1 MAARSEE
8 VLLIVNHVRN
18 KKTDGTLYMMG
29 ERMGWM
35 QGSKSTFSIS
45 YMYADIK
52 AQKISP
58 DSKEKVQLQ
67 LVLHDG
73 GANTFHFINPK
84 GRSAAIADRDGVKDL
99 LQQLIPKFRRKLS
112 SELEEKN
119 RMLQENPELFQLYKD
134 LVVTGVITADEFWAS
149 RKNQSTVKT
158 DKSQNVGVSAAFL
171 ADIKPQ
177 TDGCNGLKY
186 NLTADVIESIFRTY
200 PMVKKMH
207 AEHVPHNMT
216 ESEFWTRFFQ
226 SHYFHRDRT
235 VMGSKDVFTECAK
248 VDEKDMKEE
257 ISCKMVDSF
266 LDLTNIKDSSLHED
280 YRGLTEDTR
289 VSNNVTNG
297 TMIRR
302 FNHHSTMVLKACTK
316 NSQNAQSSSAVDNS
330 VQSSDTQNGEVTP
343 KVNGVVNG
351 EQGPSTSK
359 DYWEPL
365 AKKQKMQEKIHMDD
379 LGDLKSKKNV
389 NLRLHKME
397 GYLHGPTPLM
407 MSRYTTSEDLVQSS
421 ESVMQ
426 DVYQWSPDLSNV
438 LSGSQAIVIL
448 SELSPGGALMK
459 GTSHQE
465 LNQIVP
471 PDVQEEVKA
480 NYSALLELLRHF
492 WTCFP
497 VSSKS
502 LEEKVV
508 KMKSTLERFQMAKL
522 IPLKERLQE
531 YHYTVNLTSHMEEL
545 LAAANRKF
553 DMWQSRKSTVKR

>member
-8 VLLIVNHVRN
+8 VLLIVNNVRN

-29 ERMGWM
+29 ERLGWM

-45 YMYADIK
+45 YLYADIK

-84 GRSAAIADRDGVKDL
+84 GRTMAITDRDSVKDL

-134 LVVTGVITADEFWAS
+134 LVVTGVITAEEFWAS
-149 RKNQSTVKT
+149 RKTQSSTKPE
-158 DKSQNVGVSAAFL
+158 KSQTVGVSAAFL

-186 NLTADVIESIFRTY
+186 NLTADIIESIFRTY
-200 PMVKKMH
+200 PMVKKKH
-207 AEHVPHNMT
+207 AEHVPHDMT

-235 VMGSKDVFTECAK
+235 VMGTKDVFTDCAK
-248 VDEKDMKEE
+248 SDEKDMKEE
-257 ISCKMVDSF
+257 ISDKPVDLF
-266 LDLTNIKDSSLHED
+266 LDLTKISDSSLHED

-289 VSNNVTNG
+289 ISNNVTNG

-316 NSQNAQSSSAVDNS
+316 DSQSAQNSGPTDNAI
-330 VQSSDTQNGEVTP
+330 QSSDTQKSSDNS
-343 KVNGVVNG
+343 KVNGVNMD
-351 EQGPSTSK
+351 ESRPSTSK
-359 DYWEPL
+359 GYWEPA
-365 AKKQKMQEKIHMDD
+365 AKKQKLQEKIHMDD
-379 LGDLKSKKNV
+379 LKDTNSKKNV
-389 NLRLHKME
+389 NLQLHKME
-397 GYLHGPTPLM
+397 GYLHGPTPVT
-407 MSRYTTSEDLVQSS
+407 MSRYTTSEDLLHAS
-421 ESVMQ
+421 ESVMN
-426 DVYQWSPDLSNV
+426 DVHHWSHDLSNV
-438 LSGSQAIVIL
+438 LLGSQAIVIL
-448 SELSPGGALMK
+448 SELSPGGALLK
-459 GTSHQE
+459 GTSHSQ

-471 PDVQEEVKA
+471 LDVQEEVKA
-480 NYSALLELLRHF
+480 CYSALLELLRHF

-502 LEEKVV
+502 LEEKVIR
-508 KMKSTLERFQMAKL
+508 MKSTLERFQMAKL
-522 IPLKERLQE
+522 MPLKERLQD
-531 YHYTVNLTSHMEEL
+531 YHYTINMTSHMEEL
-545 LAAANRKF
+545 LLAASRKF
-553 DMWQSRKSTVKR
+553 DMWQSRKSAIKR

>member
-29 ERMGWM
+29 ERLGWM

-45 YMYADIK
+45 YLYADIK
-52 AQKISP
+52 GQKISP

-67 LVLHDG
+67 LVMHDG

-84 GRSAAIADRDGVKDL
+84 GRAAAVADRDSVKDL

-134 LVVTGVITADEFWAS
+134 LVVTGVLTADEFWAS
-149 RKNQSTVKT
+149 RKSQNSVKP

-200 PMVKKMH
+200 PMVKKKH
-207 AEHVPHNMT
+207 AEHVPHDMT

-235 VMGSKDVFTECAK
+235 VMGAKDVFTECAK
-248 VDEKDMKEE
+248 SDEKDMKEE
-257 ISCKMVDSF
+257 ISFKMIDPF
-266 LDLTNIKDSSLHED
+266 LDLTKISDSSLHED

-289 VSNNVTNG
+289 ISNNVTNG

-316 NSQNAQSSSAVDNS
+316 DSQNAQSSSQPDAS
-330 VQSSDTQNGEVTP
+330 VTSSDTQNGVAP

-351 EQGPSTSK
+351 DQGPSTSK
-359 DYWEPL
+359 DYWEPA
-365 AKKQKMQEKIHMDD
+365 AKKQKLQEKIHMDD
-379 LGDLKSKKNV
+379 LKDSYSKKNV

-397 GYLHGPTPLM
+397 GYLHGPTPVM
-407 MSRYTTSEDLVQSS
+407 MSRYTTSEDLVHAS

-426 DVYQWSPDLSNV
+426 DVYQWSSDLSNV

-471 PDVQEEVKA
+471 SEVQEEVKA

-508 KMKSTLERFQMAKL
+508 KMKSTLDRFQMAKL
-522 IPLKERLQE
+522 IPLRDRLRE
-531 YHYTVNLTSHMEEL
+531 YHYTLDLTGHMEEL
-545 LAAANRKF
+545 LGAANRKF
-553 DMWQSRKSTVKR
+553 DLWQSRKSGGRR